1 MGKKLFVGGLPYET
15 TDVQLKELFG
25 QCGAVLSAKV
35 IIDRETGKSKGF
47 GFVEM
52 TTDDQAKAA
61 ILKFNS
67 YTLGTRRIMVNEA
80 RPPEPRPAGGYPP
93 RPSPGGPPSGGFGG
107 PRPGGFGGPP
117 RGDRNPNFGADSKP
131 FDERKNRYEDK
142 KRKRR
147 DEGDFDKGGK
157 GGGKG
162 ERGGNKGNFQ
172 FDDDDDGW

>member
-15 TDVQLKELFG
+15 NDVQLKELFA
-25 QCGAVLSAKV
+25 QCGTVLSAKV

-52 TTDDQAKAA
+52 GTDDQAKAA
-61 ILKFNS
+61 VIKLNS
-67 YTLGTRRIMVNEA
+67 FTLGTRRIMVNEA
-80 RPPEPRPAGGYPP
+80 RPMEPRPAGGYPP
-93 RPSPGGPPSGGFGG
+93 RPSPGGPGGAPRPGGFGG
-107 PRPGGFGGPP
+107 PRPGG
-117 RGDRNPNFGADSKP
+117 GDRNPNFGADSKP

-147 DEGDFDKGGK
+147 DDGDFDKGGK

-162 ERGGNKGNFQ
+162 ERGGNKGNFHYE
-172 FDDDDDGW
+172 DDDDGGW